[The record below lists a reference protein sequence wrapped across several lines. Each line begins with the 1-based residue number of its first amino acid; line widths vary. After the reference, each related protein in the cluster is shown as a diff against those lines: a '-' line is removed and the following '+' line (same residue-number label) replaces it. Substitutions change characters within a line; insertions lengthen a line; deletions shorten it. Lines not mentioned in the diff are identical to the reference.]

1 MAFTQLDANHHTL
14 AVDVGRAQMHSL
26 TDTHPGTVHGAED
39 DMVSKGRSSL
49 QQLQDFLRA
58 QDSRQSM
65 ILFGSGNEL
74 HGPIALQSDAVE
86 EPQRADR
93 HDSRSHRCLPLVCQ
107 VDLVCANL
115 FGTQLV
121 RRFAEMSG
129 EETDLVQIALLR
141 IGRKVAH
148 RHVFDHPL
156 AQRRHLADG
165 RNGIS
170 KRRCFVA
177 HGEQP

>member
-26 TDTHPGTVHGAED
+26 TDTQPGTVHGAED

-129 EETDLVQIALLR
+129 EETDLVQIAL
-141 IGRKVAH
+141 
-148 RHVFDHPL
+148 
-156 AQRRHLADG
+156 
-165 RNGIS
+165 
-170 KRRCFVA
+170 
-177 HGEQP
+177 